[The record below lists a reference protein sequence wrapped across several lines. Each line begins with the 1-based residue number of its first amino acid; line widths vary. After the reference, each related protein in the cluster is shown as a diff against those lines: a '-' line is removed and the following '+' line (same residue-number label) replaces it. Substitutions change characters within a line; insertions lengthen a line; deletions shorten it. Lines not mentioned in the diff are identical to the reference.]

1 MAKIVTRLL
10 DIGFNLQLIFVI
22 TAAYPNLLQ
31 DTLMLITI
39 LNVFACLCIHYIM
52 VYGLVVIDSTVL
64 VAVYRYLIEYQSE
77 PMTKLFFIGVIVHLM
92 ILNNKLM
99 TNII

>member
-1 MAKIVTRLL
+1 
-10 DIGFNLQLIFVI
+10 
-22 TAAYPNLLQ
+22 
-31 DTLMLITI
+31 
-39 LNVFACLCIHYIM
+39 M